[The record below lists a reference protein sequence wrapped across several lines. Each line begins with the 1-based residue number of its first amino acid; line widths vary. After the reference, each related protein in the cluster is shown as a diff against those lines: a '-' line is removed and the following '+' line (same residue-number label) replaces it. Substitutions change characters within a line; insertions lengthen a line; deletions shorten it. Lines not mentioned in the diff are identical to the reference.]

1 MADLET
7 LEAVGVL
14 GLLAAGIKDLVDHFC
29 ALGVVSLG
37 PVITGAGILVD
48 EVVRPE
54 KFTERT
60 CTNRIDNSGFKVKKH
75 RTRHIL
81 AARRLMVEDVNAVE
95 LGVVVA
101 IIFLIFEQS
110 KKEKAKIVDKIL
122 GVKIFIQIYS
132 SKKKKYIYI
141 PAVFAITADS
151 MLVADYFPELIEGR

>member
-1 MADLET
+1 MSYLRRRDHGVGVHHAVGVFLADLGDQQGAHAGPSTTAYTVADLET

-75 RTRHIL
+75 RTRHVL
-81 AARRLMVEDVNAVE
+81 AACCLMVKDVDAVE

-101 IIFLIFEQS
+101 NFFLIFKRS
-110 KKEKAKIVDKIL
+110 NKN
-122 GVKIFIQIYS
+122 
-132 SKKKKYIYI
+132 
-141 PAVFAITADS
+141 
-151 MLVADYFPELIEGR
+151 